1 MLDKLG
7 AVGVVGFLFMLGGVG
22 VIASVDLVLA
32 AGVAL
37 IIAGLGMVT
46 YGLVT
51 NVMKALGFSD
61 MS

>member
-1 MLDKLG
+1 
-7 AVGVVGFLFMLGGVG
+7 MLGGVG